1 MAEDTLGMLGIVVTV
16 ATVVDILIAIPEHV
30 TVADS
35 QDQQTL
41 EFTILGNN
49 LDVGLHWILV
59 RLVKRKMVSGS
70 L

>member
-1 MAEDTLGMLGIVVTV
+1 MLGTVVIV

-35 QDQQTL
+35 QDRQTL
-41 EFTILGNN
+41 ECTTLEHD

-59 RLVKRKMVSGS
+59 RSVKRKMVSRS